1 MALNPQSPMP
11 SLPLTGQWAVITGAA
26 HGIGA
31 AIANALAAAGAHV
44 VLLDQDGAGAQA
56 LAAHLQQQG
65 HTAVAHALDVR
76 DPVACH
82 AVANQIDQAHG
93 PISVLVNNAGI
104 LRRVAM
110 DHPQADAAWHDTLAV
125 NLTGTYQVSTAFVPQ
140 LKKRQGCIV
149 NVASIHAFA
158 SPGVSAAYSA
168 SKGGIGQLTKA
179 MAVELAPHGVRVN
192 AVAPGMVATA
202 MTQTTL
208 DNPTQTAAFLQH
220 VPMKRAG
227 RPDEV
232 AAPVVFLAS
241 AAASY
246 MTGVVLPVDGG
257 YLSY

>member
-1 MALNPQSPMP
+1 MQPPLHTV
-11 SLPLTGQWAVITGAA
+11 LTGQLAVITGAA

-31 AIANALAAAGAHV
+31 AIANTLASAGAQV
-44 VLLDQDGAGAQA
+44 LLLDQDMAAAQA
-56 LAAHLQQQG
+56 LATGLQQQG
-65 HTAVAHALDVR
+65 HTAQAYALDVR
-76 DPVACH
+76 EAAACH
-82 AVANQIDQAHG
+82 GLANRIEQAHG

-125 NLTGTYQVSTAFVPQ
+125 NLTGTYQVSTAFLEQ

-158 SPGVSAAYSA
+158 SPGVSAAYTA

-202 MTQTTL
+202 MTQSTL
-208 DNPTQTAAFLQH
+208 DNPAQSAAFLQH

-227 RPDEV
+227 QPDEV
-232 AAPVVFLAS
+232 AAPVLFLAS